1 MSYVISVN
9 QNFARTLDE
18 QAALRLAELSGTF
31 AAFKYNQQD
40 LPTRQEPRMFNI
52 DHPFDWHTFDLFVGM
67 FHPPGRLLDWAIDDV
82 CEFVRLC
89 HFFKVH
95 ENFLWQCVGV
105 SLPREC
111 PSFFST
117 SNTGDVLFCLKS
129 WGYLRSA
136 KRIISMAGQSDVNRD
151 AFHLSD
157 LLAAQTSEEYWGMIL
172 ERYHQ

>member
-1 MSYVISVN
+1 MSCIISIN

-18 QAALRLAELSGTF
+18 QAAVRLAQLSGMF
-31 AAFKYNQQD
+31 AAFQYNLEC
-40 LPTRQEPRMFNI
+40 LPWRQELRMFRI
-52 DHPFDWHTFDLFVGM
+52 DHPFDWHSLDLFVGM
-67 FHPPGRLLDWAIDDV
+67 FQPPGRLLDWAIDDV

-95 ENFLWQCVGV
+95 ENFLWHCLGV

-129 WGYLRSA
+129 CGYLRSA

>member
-1 MSYVISVN
+1 MSYVISIN

-31 AAFKYNQQD
+31 AAFKYNLQD

-67 FHPPGRLLDWAIDDV
+67 FQPPGRLLDWAIADV

-95 ENFLWQCVGV
+95 ENFLWHCLGGA
-105 SLPREC
+105 LPREF
-111 PSFFST
+111 PSIFPT

-129 WGYLRSA
+129 CGYLRSA

-157 LLAAQTSEEYWGMIL
+157 LLGAQTSEEYWGMIS

>member
-1 MSYVISVN
+1 MSYVISIN

-31 AAFKYNQQD
+31 AAFKYNLQD

-67 FHPPGRLLDWAIDDV
+67 FQPPGRLLDWAIDDV

-95 ENFLWQCVGV
+95 ENFLWHCLGI
-105 SLPREC
+105 SLPQEC
-111 PSFFST
+111 PSFFCHKQHVRCV
-117 SNTGDVLFCLKS
+117 VLPKVMWLP
-129 WGYLRSA
+129 
-136 KRIISMAGQSDVNRD
+136 SDCETDYKHGGPVRCK
-151 AFHLSD
+151 L
-157 LLAAQTSEEYWGMIL
+157 
-172 ERYHQ
+172 

>member
-1 MSYVISVN
+1 MSYVISIN

-18 QAALRLAELSGTF
+18 QAALSLAELSGTF
-31 AAFKYNQQD
+31 AAFKYNLQD

-67 FHPPGRLLDWAIDDV
+67 FQPPGRLLDWAIDDV

-95 ENFLWQCVGV
+95 ENFLWHCLGV
-105 SLPREC
+105 ALPREC
-111 PSFFST
+111 PTIFPT

-129 WGYLRSA
+129 CGYLRSA

-157 LLAAQTSEEYWGMIL
+157 LLGAQTSEEYWGMIL

>member
-9 QNFARTLDE
+9 ENFARTLDE

-31 AAFKYNQQD
+31 AAFKYNLQD
-40 LPTRQEPRMFNI
+40 LPTRQEPPMFNI

-67 FHPPGRLLDWAIDDV
+67 FQPPGRLLDWAIDDV
-82 CEFVRLC
+82 CEFVCLC

-95 ENFLWQCVGV
+95 ENFLWHCLGV

-117 SNTGDVLFCLKS
+117 SNTCDVLFCLKS
-129 WGYLRSA
+129 CGYLRTA
-136 KRIISMAGQSDVNRD
+136 KRIISMADQSDVNRD
-151 AFHLSD
+151 TFRLSD
-157 LLAAQTSEEYWGMIL
+157 LLAAQTSDEFWRMVL